1 MRRADARAPS
11 ATSAAATGA
20 PLTRASISFS
30 RGANSASSGPNSQDR
45 GRISPA
51 LTAPAQGTG
60 GRGAGQHRGHR
71 LRELGPHGGVAV
83 EEVGEPGQ
91 HHQARHPLGERCPGV
106 GLHRRGRPPGVAQA
120 LLRRQADRGV
130 LAIARGDAVDGDP
143 RVRDQP
149 LERGAARR
157 HPLQRFGCHLDRG
170 TQPAH
175 PFGGGE
181 RDVVA
186 AAQDRVG
193 TAFRAGLLADE
204 HGG

>member
-1 MRRADARAPS
+1 MRRADGQGTVGHQRRGDGRTVDQGQHLLLARRELRQQRAEQPGEGQDL
-11 ATSAAATGA
+11 AGAHRTGA
-20 PLTRASISFS
+20 GYR
-30 RGANSASSGPNSQDR
+30 RQGP
-45 GRISPA
+45 
-51 LTAPAQGTG
+51 
-60 GRGAGQHRGHR
+60 GQHRRHR

-91 HHQARHPLGERCPGV
+91 HHQARHPLGERCPGI
-106 GLHRRGRPPGVAQA
+106 GLHRRGWPPGVAQA

-175 PFGGGE
+175 AFGGGE

-186 AAQDRVG
+186 AAQDRVQG
-193 TAFRAGLLADE
+193 RAPG
-204 HGG
+204 